1 MSEINGETRVVGI
14 LGDPVAHTLSPA
26 MQNAA
31 FVALGLNFVYL
42 PFRVSKADLAA
53 AVAGLR
59 ALGLAG
65 ANVTVPHK
73 EAVLPYLDEVAEE
86 ARLIGAVNTIVNQGG
101 RLKGYNTDAAGFLRA
116 AVEAGFEPRGAAA
129 VVLGAGG
136 AARAVS
142 FALALAGVRRIAIF
156 NRTPARAE
164 ALAEEV
170 SRATGIW
177 AAALPWGELAKCGVE
192 VMGTAN
198 IVVQTTSLGMH
209 PQEAAAPPVPANAFR
224 KEQLVVDLVYNPPR
238 TEFLRLAEECGA
250 RTENGLGMLLYQGA
264 AALELWTGRQ
274 APVAVMRKALLKAL
288 GQE

>member
-1 MSEINGETRVVGI
+1 
-14 LGDPVAHTLSPA
+14 

-31 FVALGLNFVYL
+31 FAALGLNFVYL
-42 PFRVSKADLAA
+42 PFQVSKADLAA

-86 ARLIGAVNTIVNQGG
+86 ARLIGAVNTIVNRGG
-101 RLKGYNTDAAGFLRA
+101 RLKGYNTDGTGFLRA

-129 VVLGAGG
+129 VILGAGG

-142 FALALAGVRRIAIF
+142 FALALAGARRIAIF
-156 NRTPARAE
+156 NRTYARAE

-170 SRATGIW
+170 SGATGVW
-177 AAALPWGELAKCGVE
+177 AAALPWDELAKCGVE

-209 PQEAAAPPVPANAFR
+209 PQEAAVPPVPANAFR

-264 AALELWTGRQ
+264 AALELWTGQQ
-274 APVAVMRKALLKAL
+274 APVAVMREALERVL
-288 GQE
+288 GQR

>member
-1 MSEINGETRVVGI
+1 
-14 LGDPVAHTLSPA
+14 

-31 FVALGLNFVYL
+31 FAALGLNFVYL
-42 PFRVSKADLAA
+42 PFQVSKADLAA

-65 ANVTVPHK
+65 VNVTVPHK

-86 ARLIGAVNTIVNQGG
+86 ARLIGAVNTIVNRGG
-101 RLKGYNTDAAGFLRA
+101 RLKGYNTDATGFLRA

-142 FALALAGVRRIAIF
+142 FALALAGARRIAIF
-156 NRTPARAE
+156 NRTYARAE
-164 ALAEEV
+164 TLAEEV
-170 SRATGIW
+170 SGATGVW
-177 AAALPWGELAKCGVE
+177 AAALPWDELTKCGVE

-238 TEFLRLAEECGA
+238 TEFLRLAEKFGA

-274 APVAVMRKALLKAL
+274 APVAVMREALLRAL